1 MDEVAKLVGDIQL
14 LEKTKLMLVAAQH
27 LDIMN
32 LSGQPN
38 ALSLG
43 NLTLTSSET
52 NKEYSDKKMRDVKTD
67 ICDAVEIFQSL
78 KCDYV
83 EI

>member
-1 MDEVAKLVGDIQL
+1 
-14 LEKTKLMLVAAQH
+14 MLVAAQH
-27 LDIMN
+27 LDVMN
-32 LSGQPN
+32 ITGQ
-38 ALSLG
+38 SSTMTLG

-67 ICDAVEIFQSL
+67 ICEAVEIFQSL
-78 KCDYV
+78 KCDYM